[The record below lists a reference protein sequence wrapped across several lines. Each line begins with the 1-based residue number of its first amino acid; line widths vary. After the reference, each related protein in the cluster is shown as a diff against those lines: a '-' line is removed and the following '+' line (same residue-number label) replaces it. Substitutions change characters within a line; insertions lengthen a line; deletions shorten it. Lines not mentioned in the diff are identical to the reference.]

1 MTPLYAYSLI
11 PVLCVALLLFF
22 TAALRG
28 RRARGLAAYCL
39 ATAGWSAT
47 LLLTYFPSTA
57 WLGQALAA
65 SGGFVVAS
73 YLHAAYDFTDQT
85 SYGLVWFAYA
95 VAVALTLAGAL
106 FPGLLYDP
114 VDLSAGPFFWE
125 SMALA
130 MIAASVPLATLA
142 AAWRREDD
150 SRARRQLLGLM
161 GAGVLGYAGA
171 WTNALLLSHGHV
183 LPYGLFAVLG
193 SLLVLTGV
201 VQARQR
207 TRDRRLMERSLLY
220 AAMTAFLSAGFLFGV
235 LTLMSESAEPLVTE
249 YRYGAFFLLA
259 MAALA
264 FEPIRQHIQG
274 FVGRFISRDQADVA
288 QLADKLAE
296 QEQRADQA
304 ERLAELGTFTSAIAH
319 EVRNPLG
326 VLSACVRVLEMEVR
340 SKDGAAEETVDQET
354 VDEMRQ
360 QIGRASEFL
369 DELLAYGR
377 PRKLELRMVELCD
390 IIELAFS
397 AASQALEDVASEI
410 PGGID
415 LDLALDGAT
424 MIEADQAQLNQVF
437 VILFENAILAAEP
450 DAVEP
455 SAARIRVAGRLDAN
469 TLHLVV
475 EDNGPGLPQ
484 ELEPQLF
491 EPFVTGRKRDGKRTG
506 TGLGLAICRRIV
518 ERHGGTIAAGRS
530 ETLGGAKFEL
540 ALPRHQHVLAAA
552 TATATDS
559 RAPVGKQD
567 EP

>member
-39 ATAGWSAT
+39 STAVWSGT
-47 LLLTYFPSTA
+47 LLLTYFESTA
-57 WLGQALAA
+57 WIGRAMAA

-73 YLHAAYDFTDQT
+73 YLHAAYDFTGRT
-85 SYGLVWFAYA
+85 SYKLVWFAYA
-95 VAVALTLAGAL
+95 VAAALALAGVV

-114 VDLSAGPFFWE
+114 LDLAAGPFFWE

-130 MIAASVPLATLA
+130 MIAASVPLATLV

-150 SRARRQLLGLM
+150 PRARRQLLGLF

-171 WTNALLLSHGHV
+171 WTNALLLSHGRA

-274 FVGRFISRDQADVA
+274 FMGRLFSGDQADVS

-326 VLSACVRVLEMEVR
+326 VLSACVRVLEMDLLAR
-340 SKDGAAEETVDQET
+340 DSAADDPVDEETVA
-354 VDEMRQ
+354 EMRQ
-360 QIGRASEFL
+360 QIERASEFL

-377 PRKLELRMVELCD
+377 PRKLELRMVDLCD

-397 AASQALEDVASEI
+397 AATQALEDVAGQVE
-410 PGGID
+410 
-415 LDLALDGAT
+415 LDLTLDGAT
-424 MIEADQAQLNQVF
+424 VVEADQAQLSQVF
-437 VILFENAILAAEP
+437 VILFENAILAFDEHA
-450 DAVEP
+450 DHAC
-455 SAARIRVAGRLDAN
+455 IRVGGRLAAN
-469 TLHLVV
+469 TLQIVV
-475 EDNGPGLPQ
+475 EDNGPGLPE
-484 ELEPQLF
+484 ELEARLF

-506 TGLGLAICRRIV
+506 TGLGLAICRRII
-518 ERHGGTIAAGRS
+518 ERHGGTIVAGAS
-530 ETLGGAKFEL
+530 ETLGGAKFEI

-552 TATATDS
+552 TATNS
-559 RAPVGKQD
+559 
-567 EP
+567 

>member
-47 LLLTYFPSTA
+47 LLLTYFESTA
-57 WLGQALAA
+57 WLGRALAA
-65 SGGFVVAS
+65 TGGFVVAS
-73 YLHAAYDFTDQT
+73 YLHAAYDFTEQK
-85 SYGLVWFAYA
+85 SYALVWFAYA
-95 VAVALTLAGAL
+95 VAVALALAGAL

-130 MIAASVPLATLA
+130 MIAASVPIATLVA
-142 AAWRREDD
+142 AYRRADERRTKDPK
-150 SRARRQLLGLM
+150 ARRQLLGLL

-171 WTNALLLSHGHV
+171 WTNALLLSHGLA

-201 VQARQR
+201 VQARQH

-249 YRYGAFFLLA
+249 YRFGAFFLLA

-264 FEPIRQHIQG
+264 FEPIRQQVQG
-274 FVGRFISRDQADVA
+274 LMGRVLSRDQADVT
-288 QLADKLAE
+288 QLADELAE

-326 VLSACVRVLEMEVR
+326 VLSACVRVLEMEDLD
-340 SKDGAAEETVDQET
+340 KETVA
-354 VDEMRQ
+354 EMRQ
-360 QIGRASEFL
+360 QIERASEFL

-377 PRKLELRMVELCD
+377 PRKLELRMVDLSD

-397 AASQALEDVASEI
+397 AASQALGQAIEGVGDVELAIE
-410 PGGID
+410 
-415 LDLALDGAT
+415 LDEAT
-424 MIEADQAQLNQVF
+424 TVIEADQAQLNQVF
-437 VILFENAILAAEP
+437 VILFENAILAIDEP
-450 DAVEP
+450 AIEEP
-455 SAARIRVAGRLDAN
+455 AAHIRVSGHRDAD
-469 TLHLVV
+469 TLHLLV
-475 EDNGPGLPQ
+475 EDGGPGLPP
-484 ELEPQLF
+484 ELEARLF
-491 EPFVTGRKRDGKRTG
+491 EPFVTGRKRDGRRTG
-506 TGLGLAICRRIV
+506 TGLGLAIARRIV
-518 ERHGGTIAAGRS
+518 ERHGGTITAGRS
-530 ETLGGAKFEL
+530 ENMGGAKFEL

-552 TATATDS
+552 TS
-559 RAPVGKQD
+559 P
-567 EP
+567 E